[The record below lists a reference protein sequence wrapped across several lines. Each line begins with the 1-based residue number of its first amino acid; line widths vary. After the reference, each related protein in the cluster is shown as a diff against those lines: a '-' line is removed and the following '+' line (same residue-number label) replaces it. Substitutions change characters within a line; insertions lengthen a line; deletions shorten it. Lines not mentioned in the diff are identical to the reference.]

1 MNLPKRSAVVVIGG
15 GVIGASV
22 AHHLAARGVRDVV
35 VLDRSSGPG
44 LGSTGF
50 ATGGFRAQYG
60 TAINV
65 RLSLLSRELLMR
77 FEEETGVD
85 PGYEQA
91 GYLWLAGSENA
102 LKTLRAGN
110 QMQRGEGLGEA
121 VMVSRD
127 EIARINPALSL
138 AEVIGGAFCPTDG
151 FIKPLRILEGYR
163 AAAER
168 AGVRFVWDAEVRGMQ
183 HEPTGRIHAV
193 ATSQGLIE
201 ADAVVNAAGAWA
213 RDVAAMA
220 GVDLP
225 VTPLRRQVVPTIRS
239 EVLPASMPMSIW
251 AEDGFHLRVR
261 DGRVLLLWPTP
272 GDPDG
277 PFTTSVDPAWIEEV
291 VAKALG
297 RVPVLRDVPIDRSSA
312 WGGLYEISPDK
323 HAIVGA
329 APGCPNFWLANG
341 SSGHGVMHAPA
352 LGLLLAEMMTSASG
366 RATSLDAHPLR
377 PTRFE
382 EGGAI
387 VGPALL

>member
-1 MNLPKRSAVVVIGG
+1 MSLPKRAAVVVIGG

-35 VLDRSSGPG
+35 VLERSGGSG

-65 RLSLLSRELLMR
+65 RLSLLSRELLMC

-102 LKTLRAGN
+102 LETLRAGN
-110 QMQRGEGLGEA
+110 RMQRGEGLGEA
-121 VMVSRD
+121 VMVTRD

-138 AEVIGGAFCPTDG
+138 AEVTGGAFCPTDG

-163 AAAER
+163 ATAER
-168 AGVRFVWDAEVRGMQ
+168 AGVRFVWGAEVRGME
-183 HEPTGRIHAV
+183 HEPAGRV
-193 ATSQGLIE
+193 RVVTTSLGSIE

-213 RDVAAMA
+213 RGVAAMA

-225 VTPLRRQVVPTIRS
+225 VIPLRRQVVPTVRS
-239 EVLPASMPMSIW
+239 EVLPDSMPMSIW
-251 AEDGFHLRVR
+251 ADDGFHLRVR

-272 GDPDG
+272 GDPDD
-277 PFTTSVDPAWIEEV
+277 PFAIGVHLAWIEDV
-291 VAKALG
+291 VAKARG
-297 RVPVLRDVPIDRSSA
+297 RVPVLRDVPIDRSAA

-329 APGCPNFWLANG
+329 APGCPNLWLVNG

-352 LGLLLAEMMTSASG
+352 LGLLLAEMMTSATG
-366 RATSLDAHPLR
+366 RATSLDVLPLR